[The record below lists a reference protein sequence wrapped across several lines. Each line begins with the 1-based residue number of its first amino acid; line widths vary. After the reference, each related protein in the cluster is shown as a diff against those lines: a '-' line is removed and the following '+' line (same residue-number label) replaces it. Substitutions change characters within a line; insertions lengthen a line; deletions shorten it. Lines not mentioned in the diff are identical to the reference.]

1 MRRFIYLLIFTLI
14 FTALLGCSKDDS
26 SNEYKQLT
34 DEVAPQTTLIYFAG
48 RSLSSNF
55 LNNISDI
62 ESAVASGALGEGRFI
77 VFYPT
82 TSTSAT
88 LYEIYRDGDNSSTR
102 TEITQY
108 SNFQSVTS
116 SSFTTIIN
124 KAKEYAPADT
134 YNIIISGHGTGWVP
148 TTMSMRSLSSFIDFD
163 AYREQSNIPTR
174 YIGSSS
180 NGRMEI
186 SDLKSALESS
196 NTTFGYILFDA
207 CFMSSIEAFYDLRD
221 LSDYIIASPCEVMSY
236 GFPYEKA
243 LPYLFS
249 DNGHSVD
256 YEGVCRSYYEFYKD
270 TYSYYGY
277 KTPSG
282 AIAVTVTKELEP
294 LASVVKEINSSTINS
309 VNVNTLQSYDLL
321 TYPAFVDLGDYINN
335 LCADDLLLSKFA
347 TQLEATLP
355 SNYKFHT
362 ESIIITVGASSSK
375 DGWDSYL
382 YANWVEIEQYSGIST
397 TAPSAYYSS
406 YWKDTDWAKATTN

>member
-277 KTPSG
+277 
-282 AIAVTVTKELEP
+282 
-294 LASVVKEINSSTINS
+294 
-309 VNVNTLQSYDLL
+309 
-321 TYPAFVDLGDYINN
+321 
-335 LCADDLLLSKFA
+335 
-347 TQLEATLP
+347 
-355 SNYKFHT
+355 
-362 ESIIITVGASSSK
+362 
-375 DGWDSYL
+375 
-382 YANWVEIEQYSGIST
+382 
-397 TAPSAYYSS
+397 
-406 YWKDTDWAKATTN
+406 